1 MNTDELQSFI
11 TKFATAFADVH
22 DKARLDAVGN
32 AFLDKLPPE
41 RMMDAA
47 AQLYNANP
55 FFLPRMDPEEARNM
69 GISTE
74 ILAQVLMRASLT
86 ARHAKQANILVACAP
101 KSASTFI
108 AGALAK
114 AGRLPVVPLIHTMAS
129 AATATLFGINNR
141 EQEIDQLALL
151 RAGLNGRGYVTQ
163 HHTRC
168 TPYLC
173 HMLETLNVRP
183 VVTYRNIFDSLVSV
197 DDMITEAHR
206 SVPAER
212 DIYAFDGLP
221 KSYRTMERA
230 ERLYLLAVRMTYWY
244 VSFYVSWR
252 KCEADG
258 LVAPLWVSY
267 DEDFLGDRDALA
279 SRVSTFIGPEY
290 LDPDILAAHLKNDRA
305 EGMRVNIGRAGRG
318 KDVPDDVR
326 DMVMRIA
333 NSFRSGGIDVTPLVG
348 E

>member
-1 MNTDELQSFI
+1 MNTDELQAFI
-11 TKFATAFADVH
+11 SKFAAAFADVH

-41 RMMDAA
+41 RMMEAA
-47 AQLYNANP
+47 AQLYSANP
-55 FFLPRMDPEEARNM
+55 FFLPKIDPKEAQNL

-86 ARHAKQANILVACAP
+86 ARHARQANILVACAP

-183 VVTYRNIFDSLVSV
+183 VVTYRNIFDSLISL
-197 DDMITEAHR
+197 DDMIMEAHG
-206 SVPAER
+206 SVPEEQ
-212 DIYAFDGLP
+212 DLYAFDGLP
-221 KSYRTMERA
+221 KSFRAMERE
-230 ERLYLLAVRMTYWY
+230 ERLYLLAARTAYWY
-244 VSFYVSWR
+244 VSFYISWR
-252 KCEADG
+252 KCEAEG
-258 LVAPLWVSY
+258 LVAPLWISY
-267 DEDFLGDRDALA
+267 NEDFLGDREALA
-279 SRVSTFIGPEY
+279 SRVSAFIGSEY
-290 LDPDILAAHLKNDRA
+290 LDPDILAAHLKNNRA
-305 EGMRVNIGRAGRG
+305 EGMRVNVGSAGRG
-318 KDVPDDVR
+318 KDVPGDVR

-333 NSFRSGGIDVTPLVG
+333 TSFRSTGVDLAPLVG
-348 E
+348 A

>member
-1 MNTDELQSFI
+1 MYTDGLQSLV
-11 TKFATAFADVH
+11 TKFAAAFADID
-22 DKARLDAVGN
+22 DKARLDAAGN
-32 AFLDKLPPE
+32 AFIDKLPPE

-47 AQLYNANP
+47 AQLYSKNP
-55 FFLPRMDPEEARNM
+55 FFLPRIDPNEAQNL
-69 GISTE
+69 GITTD

-86 ARHAKQANILVACAP
+86 ARRARQANILVACAP

-114 AGRLPVVPLIHTMAS
+114 AGGLPVVPLIHTMAS

-173 HMLETLNVRP
+173 HMLDTLNVRP
-183 VVTYRNIFDSLVSV
+183 VVTYRNIFDSLISL
-197 DDMITEAHR
+197 DDMITEAHM
-206 SVPAER
+206 SVPEER
-212 DIYAFDGLP
+212 DIYAFTGLP
-221 KSYRTMERA
+221 RSFRTMERA

-244 VSFYVSWR
+244 LSFYISWR
-252 KCEADG
+252 KCEAEG
-258 LVAPLWVSY
+258 LVAPLWISY
-267 DEDFLGDRDALA
+267 DEDFLGDREALA
-279 SRVSTFIGPEY
+279 SRVSSFIGSEY
-290 LDPDILAAHLKNDRA
+290 LDPDILAAHLKNNRA
-305 EGMRVNIGRAGRG
+305 EGMRLNVGRAGRG

-333 NSFRSGGIDVTPLVG
+333 TSFRSEGIDIAPLIG

>member
-1 MNTDELQSFI
+1 LYTDELQSLV
-11 TKFATAFADVH
+11 TKFAAAFADID
-22 DKARLDAVGN
+22 DKARLDAAGN
-32 AFLDKLPPE
+32 AFIDKLPPE

-47 AQLYNANP
+47 AQLYSKNP
-55 FFLPRMDPEEARNM
+55 FFLPRIDPKEAQNL
-69 GISTE
+69 GITTD

-86 ARHAKQANILVACAP
+86 ARHARQANILVACAP

-114 AGRLPVVPLIHTMAS
+114 AGGLPVVPLIHTMAS

-173 HMLETLNVRP
+173 HMLDTLNVRP
-183 VVTYRNIFDSLVSV
+183 VVTYRNIFDSLISL
-197 DDMITEAHR
+197 DDMITEAHM
-206 SVPAER
+206 SVPEER
-212 DIYAFDGLP
+212 DIYAFTGLP
-221 KSYRTMERA
+221 KSFRTMERA

-244 VSFYVSWR
+244 LSFYISWR
-252 KCEADG
+252 KCEAEG
-258 LVAPLWVSY
+258 LVAPLWISY
-267 DEDFLGDRDALA
+267 DEDFLGDREALA
-279 SRVSTFIGPEY
+279 SRVSSFIGSEY
-290 LDPDILAAHLKNDRA
+290 LDPDILAAHLKNNRA
-305 EGMRVNIGRAGRG
+305 EGMRLNVGRAGRG

-333 NSFRSGGIDVTPLVG
+333 TSFRSEGIDIAPLVG